1 MKSTLPN
8 SFNLIMNSLVE
19 YSQVECVCPQ
29 INKKNLDW
37 YVKMFHMEDF
47 LNGIIFLAS
56 DADLEKKILYIEELW
71 FWNW

>member
-1 MKSTLPN
+1 
-8 SFNLIMNSLVE
+8 
-19 YSQVECVCPQ
+19 
-29 INKKNLDW
+29 
-37 YVKMFHMEDF
+37 MFHMEDF